1 MRKTYHSSI
10 FFPSDKNELLELVEK
25 KEKKEPKKAII
36 VPHQDLRRAYQSY
49 AEAFRYIPDGKKLI
63 AIVPLHSPSLQS
75 DKDSIVYEPEEMDI
89 ETPIGQVHLHSLGL
103 KKCEHYMQEE
113 FSAEIILP
121 FVQVCAP
128 SSILSIVIARLEN
141 AEDSKKLA
149 KLIERWNDEDTFF
162 IISSNL
168 SARMN
173 DIDELKKEKE
183 KALSALLGGEKLLD
197 SYRKGRIGICASA
210 IIDALSRVI
219 KGRWKLVHDQNDD
232 TTTGHASL
240 YKEEE

>member
-10 FFPSDKNELLELVEK
+10 FFPSGKEEMLELIAK
-25 KEKKEPKKAII
+25 YDKKEPHKAII
-36 VPHQDLRRAYQSY
+36 VPHQDLRKAHESY
-49 AEAFRYIPDGKKLI
+49 SEAFRFIPDGKKII
-63 AIVPLHSPSLQS
+63 AIVPLHSQSLQA

-89 ETPIGQVHLHSLGL
+89 ETPIGPIHLESLGL

-113 FSAEIILP
+113 FAAELILP
-121 FVQVCAP
+121 YVQVCTP
-128 SSILSIVIARLEN
+128 NSKLSVVIARLEN
-141 AEDSKKLA
+141 AEDSKKMA

-173 DIDELKKEKE
+173 DIEMLEMEKKKAI
-183 KALSALLGGEKLLD
+183 KALSEGEKLLD

-219 KGRWKLVHDQNDD
+219 KGRWKLVHNQQD
-232 TTTGHASL
+232 TTTGHASF